1 LIIGSKIPASVNIPK
16 NRIAK
21 MMNRFGI
28 MNRGEVISSNEVR
41 KVLFGNV
48 VTREIPYGDD
58 EEKELVEE
66 TTNGRDVRNGFV
78 DRVKIMEEIEA
89 DAIRSALEF
98 HKGNRSK
105 AAASLAIARS
115 TLNRKIKQ
123 YKIDGEW

>member
-1 LIIGSKIPASVNIPK
+1 MDVIVRYSWPGNVRQLRN
-16 NRIAK
+16 
-21 MMNRFGI
+21 MMNRFGV

-41 KVLFGNV
+41 KVLFGKGIAD
-48 VTREIPYGDD
+48 EMPYSDD
-58 EEKELVEE
+58 SGKKLLDESSSGKEDG
-66 TTNGRDVRNGFV
+66 NGSD
-78 DRVKIMEEIEA
+78 DRVKTMEEIEA

-123 YKIDGEW
+123 YGIE